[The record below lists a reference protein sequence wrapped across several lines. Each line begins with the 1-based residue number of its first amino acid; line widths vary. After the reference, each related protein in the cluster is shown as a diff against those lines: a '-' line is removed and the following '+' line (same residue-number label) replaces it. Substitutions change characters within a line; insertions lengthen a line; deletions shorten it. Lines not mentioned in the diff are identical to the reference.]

1 MRISLLPALALL
13 GSAVPGAAPAAPSH
27 DERDH
32 PTIFHYSR
40 LEADVGDD
48 RGEVASRWDLDAWV
62 GGDVDKL
69 WIKSR
74 GDVKDSNTVKAEF
87 WGLYSR
93 NVAMF
98 WDVQAGIRR
107 DTQPKGNTYLTFGFE
122 GLAPYYFETE
132 AHAFLSD
139 RGVVGARIKE
149 RNDLLITQR
158 LIAQPYAEVSLYA
171 RSDPRRYIGSGVAA
185 EAGLQTRYEFTRQF
199 APYVDLRYEAKFGQA
214 ARQAV
219 RSGDDRR
226 SLIASVGLRLLY

>member
-13 GSAVPGAAPAAPSH
+13 VVGMTGAAHAALSH
-27 DERDH
+27 DQQDH

-40 LEADVGDD
+40 LEVDVGDD
-48 RGEVASRWDLDAWV
+48 RGEVSTRWDLDAWV
-62 GGDVDKL
+62 GGDFEKL

-74 GDVKDSNTVKAEF
+74 GDVKGRDTIEAEF

-93 NVAMF
+93 NIAMF
-98 WDVQAGIRR
+98 WDVQAGIRQ
-107 DTQPKGNTYLTFGFE
+107 DTQPKKNTYLTFGFE

-132 AHAFLSD
+132 SHVFISD
-139 RGVVGARIKE
+139 RGAIGARIKE

-171 RSDPRRYIGSGVAA
+171 QNDPKRYIGSGVAA

-226 SLIASVGLRLLY
+226 SFIAAVGLRLLH